1 MGHKENFIIN
11 PFLYITK
18 QIRKIYLKSN
28 IYNTKISRVFDGG
41 FEYIPHLKIFDCIVK
56 VKDRKDRIE
65 DYNIESIW
73 ENQNLSEKDFKKLH
87 SFFWLFTI
95 DLKSSKKITRS
106 VISNWTNL
114 NQNYSFKSWEL
125 DTLSKRVIS
134 WIANSNNFYHE
145 GEENFKIN
153 FTKIIK
159 KQLNH
164 LTNEIENTELVND
177 KMIGCSAIIMG
188 GLCFKHQMQYL
199 NIGFQLL
206 KKIINTIFDN
216 DGFPKSRSPRQ
227 VFFYLKY
234 FVFIRELLKDSS
246 TDIPEFLN
254 EIIFY
259 LGQSFSFY
267 FEENEGAC
275 LFNGNHNLDTTEFK
289 KYIKEHGYKF
299 KNKFNSVGGYS
310 ILKNKKDKIIVD
322 FGSTPDKKYS
332 ADYQSGVLS
341 FEIFHDK
348 EKVITNCGYF
358 QDYNH
363 KLNILS
369 KSTAAHSTLSID
381 DRSSCK
387 FKKNKLGHFTLEST
401 VKVTNKKIYHDD
413 EIWEI
418 QGTHDGYLKEYGI
431 LHQRNIKFFPKEF
444 KYVGEDIIISKKKFQ
459 KLGFDIRFHLLPT
472 TNAIKTQDKLSILLQ
487 LKKSGWRFTCNHKNF
502 GIETGLYFGKKDS
515 YTENK
520 NIYVNGEITKEEEKI
535 KWEIRKI

>member
-1 MGHKENFIIN
+1 MGYKENSIIN

-28 IYNTKISRVFDGG
+28 IYNTKISKVFDGG
-41 FEYIPHLKIFDCIVK
+41 FEYIPHLKMFDCIVK

-73 ENQNLSEKDFKKLH
+73 ENQNLLEKDFKKLH

-106 VISNWTNL
+106 VISNWTNI
-114 NQNYSFKSWEL
+114 NGNFSFKSWEL

-145 GEENFKIN
+145 GDENFKIN

-164 LTNEIENTELVND
+164 LINEIEDTELVND

-234 FVFIRELLKDSS
+234 FIFIRELLKDSS

-267 FEENEGAC
+267 FEEDEGTC

-310 ILKNKKDKIIVD
+310 IIKNKRDKIIVD

-332 ADYQSGVLS
+332 ADYQSGALS

-358 QDYNH
+358 QNYNH

-387 FKKNKLGHFTLEST
+387 FKKNKLGHFTLENT

-418 QGTHDGYLKEYGI
+418 QGAHDGYLKQYGI

-444 KYVGEDIIISKKKFQ
+444 KYIGEDIIISKKKIS
-459 KLGFDIRFHLLPT
+459 KSRF
-472 TNAIKTQDKLSILLQ
+472 
-487 LKKSGWRFTCNHKNF
+487 
-502 GIETGLYFGKKDS
+502 
-515 YTENK
+515 
-520 NIYVNGEITKEEEKI
+520 
-535 KWEIRKI
+535 

>member
-1 MGHKENFIIN
+1 MGYKESSIIN

-28 IYNTKISRVFDGG
+28 IYNTKISKVFDGG

-56 VKDRKDRIE
+56 VKDRKNRIE

-106 VISNWTNL
+106 VIFNWTNL
-114 NQNYSFKSWEL
+114 NQNYSLKSWEIN
-125 DTLSKRVIS
+125 TLSKRVIS

-145 GEENFKIN
+145 GDQNFKIN

-164 LTNEIENTELVND
+164 LINEIENTELVND
-177 KMIGCSAIIMG
+177 KMIGCSAIIIG

-227 VFFYLKY
+227 VIFYLKY
-234 FVFIRELLKDSS
+234 FVFIRELLKDSN

-259 LGQSFSFY
+259 LGQSFIFY
-267 FEENEGAC
+267 FEENEGTC
-275 LFNGNHNLDTTEFK
+275 LFNGNHNLDTTDFK

-310 ILKNKKDKIIVD
+310 MLKNKKDKIIVD

-332 ADYQSGVLS
+332 ADYQSGALS

-358 QDYNH
+358 QDYKH

-387 FKKNKLGHFTLEST
+387 FKKNKLGHFTLENT
-401 VKVTNKKIYHDD
+401 VKITNKKIYHSD

-418 QGTHDGYLKEYGI
+418 QGAHDGYLKEYGI
-431 LHQRNIKFFPKEF
+431 LHQRNIQFFPKEF
-444 KYVGEDIIISKKKFQ
+444 KYVGEDIIICKKKIQ
-459 KLGFDIRFHLLPT
+459 KVGFDIRFHLMPA

-487 LKKSGWRFTCNHKNF
+487 LKKSGWRFTCNHNNF

-520 NIYVNGEITKEEEKI
+520 NIYINGEITKEEEKI